1 MRRPAALAL
10 ALALAACGGSRASGP
25 AWPKSAGTVEN
36 TDPAAD
42 GGESLEPRSTEHP
55 AAAIEISEEP
65 TVAAVVPEAP
75 AAAATPTPT
84 PTVTPTPP
92 APTGE
97 TMEIQVEEITITPG
111 DIQVDP

>member
-1 MRRPAALAL
+1 MRIVLGL
-10 ALALAACGGSRASGP
+10 VTALALAACGGARAGGP
-25 AWPKSAGTVEN
+25 AWPKSAGTVEV
-36 TDPAAD
+36 TDPADD
-42 GGESLEPRSTEHP
+42 GGESLAPRSTEHP

-84 PTVTPTPP
+84 VTPTPP

-97 TMEIQVEEITITPG
+97 TMEMQVEEITITPG

>member
-1 MRRPAALAL
+1 MRW
-10 ALALAACGGSRASGP
+10 LAASAFAIALGACGASRGAGP
-25 AWPKSAGTVEN
+25 AWPKSAGTVEV
-36 TDPAAD
+36 TDPAED

-65 TVAAVVPEAP
+65 TVAAVVPDAP
-75 AAAATPTPT
+75 PT
-84 PTVTPTPP
+84 TVTPPATVTPPTPP

>member
-1 MRRPAALAL
+1 MRW
-10 ALALAACGGSRASGP
+10 LAASAFAIALGACGASRGAGP
-25 AWPKSAGTVEN
+25 AWPKSAGTVEV
-36 TDPAAD
+36 TDPAED

-65 TVAAVVPEAP
+65 TVAAVVPKAP
-75 AAAATPTPT
+75 LPPTAPPPTTATPPA
-84 PTVTPTPP
+84 PP